1 MKNHIRDAI
10 LDTAQR
16 MIRRYGIQKTNLDDI
31 ARAARVAKATI
42 YNHFGSKEQV
52 YAETLDREIGL
63 LITRITQAMETI
75 ASPMEKLKI
84 FLRESLAMAR
94 EETLLFTGENAPSH
108 RFLSRIAAAREHFF
122 AAQLRVL
129 KGILEQGAREGIFA
143 APDVDKATQL
153 IGYVVRGFSA
163 SQDERTH
170 TTRQRLEPGEEAASL
185 FQILCYG
192 LTVKERKV

>member
-1 MKNHIRDAI
+1 MKSHIRDAI

-16 MIRRYGIQKTNLDDI
+16 MIRRYGIQKTNLDDV

-42 YNHFGSKEQV
+42 YNHFGSKDQV
-52 YAETLDREIGL
+52 YAEALEREIGL
-63 LITRITQAMETI
+63 LIARITTAIEAI

-84 FLRESLAMAR
+84 FLKESLAMVR
-94 EETLLFTGENAPSH
+94 EETLLFTGEHTPSH
-108 RFLSRIAAAREHFF
+108 RFLSKIAAARERLF
-122 AAQLRVL
+122 ADQLRVL

-143 APDVDKATQL
+143 ERDVDRATHL

-163 SQDERTH
+163 APDAGTDAH
-170 TTRQRLEPGEEAASL
+170 RQGAEPMDEAASL

-192 LTVKERKV
+192 LTVRERKA